1 MPLAAGE
8 EWGARWDFHKLV
20 ENHDLDFVRCSL
32 PNVGGI
38 TELIRVCALCET
50 HDIGIVPHF
59 TGPIATAAQIHA
71 LGPYPQ
77 SVVFEYNYGTQ
88 PIAYLNEFLT
98 FKEGK
103 LYPNDRPG
111 LGVTVNMDRL
121 KLLATISEPGP
132 NRPTCISSGRL
143 ANHVVTRLPPSR
155 VSVLLWL
162 ALAAACNTATPPDS
176 APPSAARGAREPIQ
190 ATAIVG
196 SEGKGMF
203 TGAGIP
209 PDNMPIY
216 AARDGATP
224 AGVEPLPIDI
234 FTTTDFYKDRA
245 LWTDRR
251 YYRCNSPV
259 GLEQIWGA
267 YEVPL
272 IGDDPPRTAA
282 WGFCDR
288 DYPREEIVSPY
299 RFSAANEH
307 YAALLEEARE
317 RGGPT
322 VYTQATLP
330 DWSGRYLRQR
340 AKTATWFHG
349 AVLQVPTYLSLLT
362 PEYQKRF
369 VQQMY
374 HYSGS
379 NAAQW
384 PGSYCWPEGFMRRFA
399 QYGGARVNLAV
410 TPGLVLD
417 IRNAAK
423 TLVTQIH
430 IGREFNQEGVV
441 PRLGPDVPQ
450 WLGET
455 IGFWD
460 GEALITW
467 TSNIQGWIS
476 HGGFEF
482 SNKLQS
488 IEIYTPRKDAAGSHR
503 YEAGGGAVQSGSVR
517 AAAAN
522 RPAPRQAWRP
532 DEREP
537 FPIMECIPQSYPV
550 DGHATPMSPGQ
561 TFEYTLP
568 DIFGRPW
575 AKIWERYHE
584 KGMERPKEQP
594 AGSVYEHESATMEGT
609 RSSIASS
616 ALCRSGRLRARLQ
629 RAGAP
634 LVRDVRP
641 HQDLR
646 DDRCR
651 HAGRSQPEPPADLL
665 RAAERGARSGA
676 ARRQGRAHRVG
687 AGDGGRIGRRR
698 ATV

>member
-1 MPLAAGE
+1 MVA
-8 EWGARWDFHKLV
+8 
-20 ENHDLDFVRCSL
+20 
-32 PNVGGI
+32 
-38 TELIRVCALCET
+38 
-50 HDIGIVPHF
+50 
-59 TGPIATAAQIHA
+59 
-71 LGPYPQ
+71 
-77 SVVFEYNYGTQ
+77 
-88 PIAYLNEFLT
+88 
-98 FKEGK
+98 
-103 LYPNDRPG
+103 
-111 LGVTVNMDRL
+111 
-121 KLLATISEPGP
+121 
-132 NRPTCISSGRL
+132 
-143 ANHVVTRLPPSR
+143 RLPGRSC
-155 VSVLLWL
+155 VSVLWL
-162 ALAAACNTATPPDS
+162 ALAAACNTATPPPDA

-190 ATAIVG
+190 ASVIVG

-234 FTTTDFYKDRA
+234 FTTADFYKDRA

-299 RFSAANEH
+299 PFTAAGEQ
-307 YAALLEEARE
+307 YAALLKEARQ

-384 PGSYCWPEGFMRRFA
+384 PGAYCWPEGFMRRFA

-410 TPGLVLD
+410 TPRLVLD

-423 TLVTQIH
+423 TLVSQIH
-430 IGREFNQEGVV
+430 IGLEFNQEGVV

-476 HGGFEF
+476 HGGVEF

-488 IEIYTPRKDAAGSHR
+488 IEIYTARKDGGR
-503 YEAGGGAVQSGSVR
+503 VIGLKQEVVLYDPEAFAQPLRIVQHLDRLGG
-517 AAAAN
+517 
-522 RPAPRQAWRP
+522 P

-537 FPIMECIPQSYPV
+537 ASQIRRSRARPEQLPCAAPR
-550 DGHATPMSPGQ
+550 PGSGLDRDRVPPAR
-561 TFEYTLP
+561 LP
-568 DIFGRPW
+568 DEPSGR
-575 AKIWERYHE
+575 
-584 KGMERPKEQP
+584 GVQP
-594 AGSVYEHESATMEGT
+594 GT
-609 RSSIASS
+609 TPRRCVGPRSSGHRPHRRCLHSAIAAENGS
-616 ALCRSGRLRARLQ
+616 RSGE
-629 RAGAP
+629 P
-634 LVRDVRP
+634 DVHP
-641 HQDLR
+641 
-646 DDRCR
+646 
-651 HAGRSQPEPPADLL
+651 
-665 RAAERGARSGA
+665 
-676 ARRQGRAHRVG
+676 
-687 AGDGGRIGRRR
+687 IG
-698 ATV
+698 TGVWL